1 MKEQLFSV
9 VLSIRDGD
17 VGGGGGAV
25 LNQYL
30 GIGEPLTL
38 FRKQKLLK
46 YIPCLGQ
53 DPQFYYPVYN

>member
-9 VLSIRDGD
+9 VLSIRD
-17 VGGGGGAV
+17 GGGAV

>member
-9 VLSIRDGD
+9 VLSIRDG
-17 VGGGGGAV
+17 GGGAV
-25 LNQYL
+25 LNQNL

-38 FRKQKLLK
+38 FRKQKHLK

>member
-9 VLSIRDGD
+9 VLSIRD
-17 VGGGGGAV
+17 GGGGGAV

>member
-9 VLSIRDGD
+9 VLSIRD
-17 VGGGGGAV
+17 GGAV

>member
-9 VLSIRDGD
+9 VLSIRDG
-17 VGGGGGAV
+17 GGGGGV
-25 LNQYL
+25 LKQNL